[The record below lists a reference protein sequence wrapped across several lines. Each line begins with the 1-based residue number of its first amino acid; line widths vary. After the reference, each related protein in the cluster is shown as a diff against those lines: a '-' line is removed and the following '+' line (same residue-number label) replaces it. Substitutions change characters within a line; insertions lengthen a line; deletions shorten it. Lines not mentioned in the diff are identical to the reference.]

1 MFRCF
6 VDSLVRPKNIANH
19 INMKLGKLIGYLL
32 ILIFISSLPT
42 IVTIFTSNSV
52 PETYANTLVTELKKN
67 DAKLDFVIEDGK
79 LYSKTNNNDLHII
92 KFTALGEEA
101 SNGQFDIATY
111 IVFNQK
117 NEDIVNSG
125 KLLSTGF
132 IFNLKSEEVE
142 LLFYNPNAK
151 IKSSEVVSGTYNELD
166 ANGIDF
172 SQIDNYS
179 TYTLEVKIEKVITQ
193 LFKPYLFFVYLGS
206 VPSALLSTGISVLF
220 EIAFLVLF
228 VFIFFRSSQLTF
240 GEIFKL
246 ITLCMTPTAV
256 ISIYMLLPFGNIW
269 YYGLYFV
276 GQIITLIYFYK
287 SIRQVYINK
296 MKKE

>member
-19 INMKLGKLIGYLL
+19 INMKLGKLIGYLIL
-32 ILIFISSLPT
+32 LIFIASLPS

-52 PETYANTLVTELKKN
+52 PEQYANVLVTELKKTET
-67 DAKLDFVIEDGK
+67 KLDYEIDNGK
-79 LYSKTNNNDLHII
+79 LLSKTNSDGINII
-92 KFTALGEEA
+92 KFESLEET
-101 SNGQFDIATY
+101 STRLNIATY
-111 IVFNQK
+111 LIFNQL
-117 NEDIVNSG
+117 NEDVISSG
-125 KLLSTGF
+125 KLLSPG
-132 IFNLKSEEVE
+132 IVLNLKSEEIEV
-142 LLFYNPNAK
+142 LFYNPNANT
-151 IKSSEVVSGTYNELD
+151 KSVEIIRGTYNELE

-172 SQIDNYS
+172 SQISNYS
-179 TYTLEVKIEKVITQ
+179 TYTLEVKLEGVINN

-206 VPSALLSTGISVLF
+206 IPSAFFSTGVSVLF

-256 ISIYMLLPFGNIW
+256 LSIYMLLPFGNIW
-269 YYGLYFV
+269 YYGLYFA

-287 SIRQVYINK
+287 SLRQVYINK